1 MRPQIGRTS
10 IQWLTVTRVCCL
22 HTGQATGPPDLQ
34 RNRRDIGSTENPIG
48 FVFRTTRAKAVESA
62 TRHDMENT
70 SVVINEAIPA
80 SSPTRSTAILVIDD
94 DPEIRLLL
102 QTAIE
107 WQICSIQSDIAAIVC
122 DMEMPVMGGLA
133 FIEKIARL
141 KPKARVIVST
151 GGDEANLGRAKRFKV
166 VRATLPKPY
175 SIPDFWATL
184 ERVL

>member
-1 MRPQIGRTS
+1 M
-10 IQWLTVTRVCCL
+10 
-22 HTGQATGPPDLQ
+22 
-34 RNRRDIGSTENPIG
+34 
-48 FVFRTTRAKAVESA
+48 K
-62 TRHDMENT
+62 NT

-80 SSPTRSTAILVIDD
+80 STAILVIED

-107 WQICSIQSDIAAIVC
+107 WQGYKAVLAENGAEGLAICSIQSDIAAIVC

-133 FIEKIARL
+133 FIEKIGRL

-151 GGDEANLGRAKRFKV
+151 GGDEANLARAKTFNV

-184 ERVL
+184 ERVLCGEA

>member
-1 MRPQIGRTS
+1 
-10 IQWLTVTRVCCL
+10 
-22 HTGQATGPPDLQ
+22 
-34 RNRRDIGSTENPIG
+34 
-48 FVFRTTRAKAVESA
+48 
-62 TRHDMENT
+62 MENT
-70 SVVINEAIPA
+70 SVVINKAIPA
-80 SSPTRSTAILVIDD
+80 FSPTRSRAILVIDD

-107 WQICSIQSDIAAIVC
+107 WQGYKAVLAENGAEGLAICSIQSDIAAIVC

-133 FIEKIARL
+133 FIEKIGRL

-151 GGDEANLGRAKRFKV
+151 GGDEANLGRAKTFKV

-184 ERVL
+184 ERVLCGEA